1 MMFMK
6 HVFGLLLIQCCALIS
21 FGQSS
26 AHQYTPADQGSSV
39 TFTIKNLGF
48 NTGGSFSGLQGTIV
62 FDPQNVAGDSF
73 DVSVSASSVNTDND
87 MRDDHLKKEGY
98 FDVARYPRIHFVS
111 TSVTQ
116 ADKSGHYTVTG
127 KLTIKNTTKEISF
140 PFLAVPAGDDY
151 IFKGGFQLN
160 RKDFDIGGSSTI
172 SSSLTVSLAILARK

>member
-1 MMFMK
+1 MVMK
-6 HVFGLLLIQCCALIS
+6 HFLGLLLIQWSTLFS

-62 FDPQNVAGDSF
+62 FDPQNVTGDSF

-87 MRDDHLKKEGY
+87 MRDDHLKKESY
-98 FDVARYPRIHFVS
+98 FDVSHYPRIRFVS
-111 TSVTQ
+111 TSVTP

-140 PFLAVPAGDDY
+140 PFLAIPAGDDY

-172 SSSLTVSLAILARK
+172 SGNLTVSLAILARK